1 MNPFDTQVT
10 WMVKKILTY
19 GYETERNGV
28 VKCNSFPKYNEDTGI
43 YAVSLFNRNLK
54 TPITNAKR
62 QGKVMR
68 SPLALELTGKDAEYT
83 FKLEN
88 ACNEH
93 NIICRYEYSKRN
105 HAWIEYP
112 IETKEELG
120 EILGISHRNAISKTL
135 KALTNLEILRIG
147 TIPIFRNNKKIN
159 ISVFYLSPLI
169 MYYGGISIFLYEAFR
184 DCLYKYLNP
193 KDNEELEALYSIYKN
208 SDKYS
213 FEKLKSL
220 TSQDNSIFVDEYIA
234 KKIESDTTTLS
245 DKINL
250 IDWSVD
256 ARKTSTESYENFIT
270 CSMDSSVPHSVKQ
283 VKSKN
288 KKKFI
293 VEDFPK
299 EDTENLFYMTQ
310 PVIDNPG
317 QKTHGKSIVKEYKY
331 LPIDIDIK
339 TEDGAIPDENIDTLE
354 KDKQYILDNLISL
367 FPEPISLTK
376 TRNGWQM
383 LYELSTPISDVD
395 EWRKTLRDKVYS
407 ILKGIIDTNAGGA
420 GSLFRY
426 PGSTHHK
433 EGTAPYTTVL
443 YHASRKAHTVD
454 SLLEAF
460 QSKEIKKAVKDIIKT
475 MPQYFKKTK
484 KSKILPQNTSFFVE
498 DISDNKECMILPNS
512 LKLYNVNPKNYDYY
526 EAISK
531 MDIDYFRKLNK
542 DKPVVKL
549 KFADAFDYISRQ
561 SIAEFLKLEKGN
573 QSRRCIFHND
583 TDPSCIIND
592 FGDKNSK
599 QCISTYYCFNC
610 TKGHA
615 MDIFNIVSK
624 FVFKENNRNFSSVE
638 KFLHIVYNIE
648 II

>member
-1 MNPFDTQVT
+1 MRKIVYSLNPFDSRTTKRIQEAF
-10 WMVKKILTY
+10 TY
-19 GYETERNGV
+19 GSFTHRNGNNYGTIV
-28 VKCNSFPKYNEDTGI
+28 PKFDAESGI
-43 YAVSLFNRNLK
+43 YALNLFVPDTK
-54 TPITNAKR
+54 IKITNASR
-62 QGKVMR
+62 LGYNFR
-68 SPLALELTGKDAEYT
+68 SPLVMEHIHDDKVSSRIL
-83 FKLEN
+83 KLIN
-88 ACNEH
+88 ACNTD
-93 NIICRYEYSKRN
+93 NIISFFKYNTNSHKWVSEPVENKV
-105 HAWIEYP
+105 
-112 IETKEELG
+112 ELG
-120 EILGISHRNAISKTL
+120 ELLNIKDRKIRNEAIKTL
-135 KALTNLEILRIG
+135 EEYNIIREGKVCVIRD
-147 TIPIFRNNKKIN
+147 NKKIN
-159 ISVFYLSPLI
+159 VSVFYLSPLI
-169 MYYGGISIFLYEAFR
+169 IYHGGLSVFLYEAFK
-184 DCLYKYLNP
+184 DCISPYINAQDKTELDILYK
-193 KDNEELEALYSIYKN
+193 IYKGEDVSYAFYN
-208 SDKYS
+208 D
-213 FEKLKSL
+213 
-220 TSQDNSIFVDEYIA
+220 DET
-234 KKIESDTTTLS
+234 KKIESAQTLS
-245 DKINL
+245 DKTYNFE
-250 IDWSVD
+250 IDVRNS
-256 ARKTSTESYENFIT
+256 STQSFKDFETISLNGII
-270 CSMDSSVPHSVKQ
+270 SHSVKQ

-299 EDTENLFYMTQ
+299 EDIENLFYMTQ

-317 QKTHGKSIVKEYKY
+317 QKTHGKSIVKKYKY

-339 TEDGAIPDENIDTLE
+339 TEDGAIPDKNIDTLE

-367 FPEPISLTK
+367 FPEPVSLTK

-426 PGSTHHK
+426 PGSIHHK

-443 YHASRKAHTVD
+443 YHASRKTYTVD
-454 SLLEAF
+454 SLLKAF
-460 QSKEIKKAVKDIIKT
+460 QSEEIKKAVKDIIKT

-484 KSKILPQNTSFFVE
+484 KSKILPQNTPFSVK
-498 DISDNKECMILPNS
+498 DTSDNIECMVLPNS

-526 EAISK
+526 KAISK
-531 MDIDYFRKLNK
+531 MDINYFKEFNK

-592 FGDKNSK
+592 FDDKNNK

-624 FVFKENNRNFSSVE
+624 FVFKEDNRNFSSVE